1 MYTAINSAASQY
13 PDSRIMH
20 RTSLAFDVHG
30 CVLLLLLLL
39 LDASVDAP
47 FAVRQEVGHRAK
59 DADAPAGSARANEPG
74 H

>member
-30 CVLLLLLLL
+30 CVLLL